1 MLISAACQLLLR
13 DELDFVFLKMKN
25 EKTVFET
32 LQFFENT
39 GVASSASLLLRLPLI
54 APTASPPLFPRP
66 LPLPLPLSRSSLIY
80 QGILLLLLKVI
91 DFLLFGCEI
100 V

>member
-1 MLISAACQLLLR
+1 MSVLISAACQLLLR

-39 GVASSASLLLRLPLI
+39 GVASSASSASAAHRSDCVTSALP
-54 APTASPPLFPRP
+54 PTASASASAFSLVPYLPRYPPPP
-66 LPLPLPLSRSSLIY
+66 PE
-80 QGILLLLLKVI
+80 G
-91 DFLLFGCEI
+91 D
-100 V
+100 